1 MSGVVGGIG
10 LAFLVGMFAA
20 FAAGARSTGMTLGWI
35 NDITGVVTLPIALP
49 GILALHA
56 RVRPHA
62 GPASD
67 ALLLVGLGAGGT
79 IVVLQVLLVREVL
92 TFEEQIGPVSLAF
105 LVLAAWFVLYGRLA
119 ARAGVAPRRHATRA
133 DRRELRRVPGMGVPG
148 RPGDRGGPGSGP
160 GACVEAR
167 LSHGPR
173 RYTIGPDATPGPGTA
188 TRRRA
193 P

>member
-1 MSGVVGGIG
+1 MFSNPDLRLAAASLRVSGVVGGIG

-79 IVVLQVLLVREVL
+79 IVVLQVLLVGEVL

-119 ARAGVAPRRHATRA
+119 ARAGVLPGGTRLGLIAATYAGYPFWAFRVARAIEAGPAPA
-133 DRRELRRVPGMGVPG
+133 REPALQPG
-148 RPGDRGGPGSGP
+148 
-160 GACVEAR
+160 
-167 LSHGPR
+167 
-173 RYTIGPDATPGPGTA
+173 
-188 TRRRA
+188 
-193 P
+193 